1 MALNDEKHRRVEIT
15 AEEYQ
20 NLQQMLAHGNRLG
33 MDLRL
38 HELSGSQAALDMAQ
52 ICSSSGLR
60 GGVAWLINDAY
71 TKTVPGY
78 PKEGVEFFSKKIAAG
93 DLELIQESFE
103 HTHRYYIPTDLEM
116 YQGALKTWNDIGRQ
130 SVPPNP
136 DLGNHY
142 FPGLPI
148 LAAHY
153 LETGDVARFADLV
166 RRTEPS
172 IPLAASVPATGWE
185 ALTELVADRYN
196 RSQTINDI
204 LDQRPDLTPRAL
216 RSPTGDEGIVFVNAK
231 GVPEHVIR
239 LDAGRNAAV
248 DQPLGFVE
256 KVADGLASF
265 KAFDRFNDLGEWLG
279 STLPTPA
286 ELKEKAAQV
295 REWLQERLG
304 PDSREEAT
312 PKQDGKQGKGAEP
325 KSAMDALF
333 ERFSQAAMRNDD
345 AALAAV
351 FAEHAGSPQGRQFQ
365 IEVNERVALIE
376 RQERE
381 AAMEAQ
387 RTHEAERWMAQQA
400 RGAGP
405 AMAM

>member
-33 MDLRL
+33 MYLRL

-166 RRTEPS
+166 RKTEPS
-172 IPLAASVPATGWE
+172 IPLAASVPATG
-185 ALTELVADRYN
+185 
-196 RSQTINDI
+196 
-204 LDQRPDLTPRAL
+204 
-216 RSPTGDEGIVFVNAK
+216 
-231 GVPEHVIR
+231 
-239 LDAGRNAAV
+239 
-248 DQPLGFVE
+248 
-256 KVADGLASF
+256 
-265 KAFDRFNDLGEWLG
+265 
-279 STLPTPA
+279 
-286 ELKEKAAQV
+286 
-295 REWLQERLG
+295 
-304 PDSREEAT
+304 
-312 PKQDGKQGKGAEP
+312 
-325 KSAMDALF
+325 
-333 ERFSQAAMRNDD
+333 
-345 AALAAV
+345 
-351 FAEHAGSPQGRQFQ
+351 
-365 IEVNERVALIE
+365 
-376 RQERE
+376 
-381 AAMEAQ
+381 
-387 RTHEAERWMAQQA
+387 
-400 RGAGP
+400 
-405 AMAM
+405 